1 LRAVIQRASSGR
13 VTVESRTVGEIGSGL
28 VVLLGVA
35 EGDGEDE
42 ARWIASKI
50 VDLRI
55 FEDADGKMNLSLADV
70 GGEVLLVSQF
80 TLLADCR
87 RGRRP
92 SFVGAAR
99 PEEGERLYAL
109 VRSLIEEEGV
119 DVATGRFGARMLVE
133 IKNEGPVTIVLD
145 SPGGSEPEARS

>member
-1 LRAVIQRASSGR
+1 MRAVIQRASSGR

-109 VRSLIEEEGV
+109 VRSLIEEEGS
-119 DVATGRFGARMLVE
+119 TSLQ
-133 IKNEGPVTIVLD
+133 
-145 SPGGSEPEARS
+145 GGSAPGCSWR